1 MLSRINLLRAMST
14 RSTLPSQVSAL
25 NDVHAPAAKAVVV
38 SDHRKTS
45 DVTKIK
51 TEADGSMVRKA
62 SIFRSFIEEGGEHP
76 PEKG

>member
-1 MLSRINLLRAMST
+1 MST
-14 RSTLPSQVSAL
+14 ESTHPNQASVL
-25 NDVHAPAAKAVVV
+25 NDARVPPAKAVIVP
-38 SDHRKTS
+38 DHRETS

-76 PEKG
+76 PEKGE